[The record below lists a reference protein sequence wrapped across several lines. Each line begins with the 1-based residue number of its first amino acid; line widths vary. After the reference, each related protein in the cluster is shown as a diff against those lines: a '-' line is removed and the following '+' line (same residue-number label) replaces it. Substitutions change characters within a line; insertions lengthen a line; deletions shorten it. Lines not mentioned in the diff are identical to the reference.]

1 MSFLQ
6 GCGVVWC
13 LCSLWEWLSPNFHP
27 FLDSWIRTLP
37 TNIKLVRRERIRS
50 INRQYLKKNALPYWH
65 VPLQLSTRS
74 DQNISRLNSIL
85 PPWNRVL
92 LQNLTVLQLVRKF
105 PKFYTTCKFI
115 TVLAR
120 AHHFCAS
127 WAVLICFI
135 SIISLCISLLS
146 CECRVLHPSHHSGF
160 DDESRSSGS
169 SLCPFRSG
177 YFPQLPIIRHPQ
189 TVLFA

>member
-6 GCGVVWC
+6 GCGVAWC

-27 FLDSWIRTLP
+27 LLDSWIRTLP
-37 TNIKLVRRERIRS
+37 TNIKLVKQERIRS

-74 DQNISRLNSIL
+74 DQNNSRLNSIQT
-85 PPWNRVL
+85 PWNRVL

-105 PKFYTTCKFI
+105 PRFCTTCKFI
-115 TVLAR
+115 TVFTR

-127 WAVLICFI
+127 WVSCINPFHLHHIPVHFSALLWVLCAPPI
-135 SIISLCISLLS
+135 SSFWIWW
-146 CECRVLHPSHHSGF
+146 V
-160 DDESRSSGS
+160 
-169 SLCPFRSG
+169 
-177 YFPQLPIIRHPQ
+177 QIIR
-189 TVLFA
+189 LFSMSF